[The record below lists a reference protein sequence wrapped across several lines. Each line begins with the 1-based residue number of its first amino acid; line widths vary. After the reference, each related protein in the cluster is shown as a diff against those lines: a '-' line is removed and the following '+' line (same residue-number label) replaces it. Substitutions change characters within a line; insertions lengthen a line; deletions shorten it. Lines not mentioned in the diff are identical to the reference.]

1 MSPAKSSTYGNQSF
15 HVSSSKWFRVF
26 EIDSYKSRDYFA
38 LKNRNVYTS
47 HYYSHSAFSLIDI
60 SIAKNKPLFVFRVS
74 STNITPTKK
83 TLEA

>member
-60 SIAKNKPLFVFRVS
+60 SIAKKQTAVGVS